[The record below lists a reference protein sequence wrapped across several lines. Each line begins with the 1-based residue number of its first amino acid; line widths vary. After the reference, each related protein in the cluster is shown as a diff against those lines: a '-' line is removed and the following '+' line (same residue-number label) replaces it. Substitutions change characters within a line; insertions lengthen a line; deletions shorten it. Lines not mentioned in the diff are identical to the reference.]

1 MAYKL
6 VWSPAAR
13 DDLHDIVIFIA
24 RDNPERA
31 MSFGYEL
38 ILQTDRL
45 PGSPEIGR
53 VVPEYRNPNIRELI
67 FGPYRLVYRINHDRE
82 LCELARVWHSARGI
96 PLL

>member
-38 ILQTDRL
+38 ILHTDRL

-53 VVPEYRNPNIRELI
+53 MVPEYRNPNIRELI

>member
-1 MAYKL
+1 
-6 VWSPAAR
+6 
-13 DDLHDIVIFIA
+13 
-24 RDNPERA
+24 

-53 VVPEYRNPNIRELI
+53 MVPEYRNPNIRELI

>member
-1 MAYKL
+1 
-6 VWSPAAR
+6 
-13 DDLHDIVIFIA
+13 
-24 RDNPERA
+24 

-67 FGPYRLVYRINHDRE
+67 FSPYRLVYRINHDRE